1 MNWRSILSSLSS
13 LPRALSPSGWRRPFR
28 LSPREAISLVVG
40 ILLCVTVV
48 LYHLLQVQPLAEK
61 IAGLENRIKEQT
73 LLIDRQNREQKQ
85 QQDQVANA
93 EAILASLQR
102 FESSLKP
109 DQRGMTMLMDEI
121 DQLGKTHRIL
131 VGDASYRLD
140 QASPLTDAEGNPL
153 PDQQGS
159 QEKKLTIYPKM
170 GIETTVIGDYPNLR
184 RFLADLEK
192 SQQFVILNSLAF
204 QGEADRVRQAAGNP
218 TSLSRLQLSSPDSI
232 PVSLKIEL
240 ETYFQRPVPA
250 GRPLPAI
257 SPSTT
262 AQGTTGKERKAP
274 QDNRATGKLVSGEE
288 SPSQE

>member
-1 MNWRSILSSLSS
+1 MNWRTILSSLSS
-13 LPRALSPSGWRRPFR
+13 LPRALSTSSWQRQLR
-28 LSPREAISLVVG
+28 LSPREAIFLVVG

-48 LYHLLQVQPLAEK
+48 LYHLLQVKPLAEE
-61 IAGLENRIKEQT
+61 ITALENRIKEQT
-73 LLIDRQNREQKQ
+73 RLIDRQNREQKQ

-140 QASPLTDAEGNPL
+140 QATPLTDAEGNPL
-153 PDQQGS
+153 ADQQGS

-184 RFLADLEK
+184 RFLIDLEK
-192 SQQFVILNSLAF
+192 SQQFVILNALAF

-262 AQGTTGKERKAP
+262 AQGSGEKEKKSPRVGG
-274 QDNRATGKLVSGEE
+274 ATGNLASGEA
-288 SPSQE
+288 SPGQE